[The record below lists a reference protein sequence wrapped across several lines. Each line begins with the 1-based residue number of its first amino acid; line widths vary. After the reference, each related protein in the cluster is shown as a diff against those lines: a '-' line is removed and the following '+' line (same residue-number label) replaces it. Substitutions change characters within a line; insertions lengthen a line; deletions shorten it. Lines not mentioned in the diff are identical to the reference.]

1 MTLSLTNKAIEA
13 EQAVLGAVFLDS
25 SCFDKLARL
34 EARDFS
40 LETHQLIYKVMKYLA
55 ERDLPIDIVTV
66 SDQFQRYN
74 RVTDIGGVSYIAE
87 LASAVPTTANV
98 SYYVDIVRSK
108 ALRRRGESAGNEI
121 VALSRQDFESD
132 EDYFSAVE
140 DVVDELR
147 PKEKSKM
154 RSFADMERN
163 YFDHLKSKAKKLK
176 TGLFKLYDA
185 WAQLWI
191 GWLYVLAG
199 RPGVGKTAKALML
212 VYGIAKYNPNAGPVL
227 FYSQEMSEEE
237 VIDRMV
243 SMVAE
248 VNYNKLINKGGEEG
262 FTDNEWAKIH
272 SAYTECKNLPIF
284 VQDSSGVS
292 IDEIRS
298 TAKQFK
304 KEYGKLAAVVVDY
317 LQIMDIPEKKK
328 GEMRAQ
334 AIGRVTQTAKNMARR
349 MSFIFILL
357 SQLDRSVDSEEPKL
371 KHLRESGSIEQDAD
385 VVEFLYLN
393 PDKQAPS
400 VKVIDSIFAKGRN
413 IGVNRFTLIFKWY
426 FQKFVEVDPKEAA
439 QSYGKK
445 NESGNNRGGV
455 HGGAR
460 KTSKRR
466 RDDGASL
473 DDDE

>member
-1 MTLSLTNKAIEA
+1 MNKAIEA
-13 EQAVLGAVFLDS
+13 EQAVLGSVFIDS
-25 SCFDKLARL
+25 SCFDKLSRL
-34 EARDFS
+34 EDRDFS
-40 LETHQLIYKVMKYLA
+40 LETHQLIFKVMKYLA
-55 ERDLPIDIVTV
+55 DRDLPIDIVTV
-66 SDQFQRYN
+66 TDQFVKFGRI
-74 RVTDIGGVSYIAE
+74 TDMGGVSYIKE
-87 LASAVPTTANV
+87 LADAVPTAANV
-98 SYYVDIVRSK
+98 TYYADIVRSK
-108 ALRRRGESAGNEI
+108 ALRRRGEAAGNEI

-140 DVVDELR
+140 DTVDELR
-147 PKEKSKM
+147 PKETSRM
-154 RSFADMERN
+154 RSFSEMEKG
-163 YFDHLKSKAKKLK
+163 YYEHLKSKAKKLK
-176 TGLFKLYDA
+176 TGLFALYDA

-227 FYSQEMSEEE
+227 FYSQEMGEEE

-243 SMVAE
+243 SMIAE

-262 FTDNEWAKIH
+262 FTDKEWAKIQ

-284 VQDSSGVS
+284 VQDSAGVT

-317 LQIMDIPEKKK
+317 LQIMEITERK
-328 GEMRAQ
+328 GETRAQ
-334 AIGRVTQTAKNMARR
+334 AIGRVTKSAKNMARKLR
-349 MSFIFILL
+349 FVFILL
-357 SQLDRSVDSEEPKL
+357 SQLDRSVDTEEPKL

-393 PDKQAPS
+393 PEKQAPN

-413 IGVNRFTLIFKWY
+413 TGVNRFTLIFKWY
-426 FQKFVEVDPKEAA
+426 YQKFTEVDPKEAS

-445 NESGNNRGGV
+445 NESGKNRGGV
-455 HGGAR
+455 RGGAR
-460 KTSKRR
+460 TSPKGR
-466 RDDGASL
+466 RDDGASSDE
-473 DDDE
+473 DD